1 MYGFRKSGV
10 QLAGAGLSC
19 SFLKIQTSALI
30 LEEIREYLGE
40 KTPNFFPCG
49 AYQSCFAGK
58 ISIEA
63 PLLEEIFPAMKN
75 SWLRLCHSL
84 THFKPM
90 VSLYTF

>member
-40 KTPNFFPCG
+40 KTPNFFPVEPTNH
-49 AYQSCFAGK
+49 ALQVKYLLKPSCLKKSSLPWK
-58 ISIEA
+58 I
-63 PLLEEIFPAMKN
+63 LG
-75 SWLRLCHSL
+75 C
-84 THFKPM
+84 
-90 VSLYTF
+90 VSVIH